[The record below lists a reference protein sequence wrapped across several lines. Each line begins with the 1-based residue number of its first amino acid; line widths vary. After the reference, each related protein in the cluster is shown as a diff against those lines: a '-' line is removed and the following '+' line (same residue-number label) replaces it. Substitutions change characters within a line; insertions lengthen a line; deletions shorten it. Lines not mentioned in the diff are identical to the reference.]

1 VVVNYSINNPRATNS
16 PFEASP
22 LDRAARRS
30 GFRYVQETATVP
42 KPWVKDWMLA
52 VLTLALGDTL
62 PTRQPSQ
69 AMSPRLGSVKAA
81 PMSSPPLPG

>member
-1 VVVNYSINNPRATNS
+1 MI
-16 PFEASP
+16 
-22 LDRAARRS
+22 RS
-30 GFRYVQETATVP
+30 GDEEIHCYGMVAVP

-81 PMSSPPLPG
+81 PTPSPPPPG